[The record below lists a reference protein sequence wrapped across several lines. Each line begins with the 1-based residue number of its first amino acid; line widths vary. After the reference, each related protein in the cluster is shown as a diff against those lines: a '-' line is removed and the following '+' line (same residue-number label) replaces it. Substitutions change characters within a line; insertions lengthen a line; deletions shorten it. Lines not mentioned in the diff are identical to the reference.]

1 MGELRAIQPAAPWDL
16 VTRPA
21 WIVPP
26 GRSPFRVDAARAV
39 AAALPVVVAALEH
52 ACGVAPSIEPVHA
65 AALADF
71 RPVIAFDLGGDAPSA
86 VLLDEPAARAVV
98 DAMAMHHLSLRG
110 DGMLTAPEAG
120 MLEFLLLDALD
131 RLARHGHVAASRATV
146 RDVVFGE
153 RDGLAIM
160 ERPSFG
166 RMAFRVR
173 ASGREGLAV
182 VALAPAFAAAGPLA
196 VAPPGDDLLR
206 LSLSLPSMTM
216 LEHDRATIEPGDCVL
231 AGVSS
236 LGGSLGC
243 TVVTHTGWTVG
254 DAGDIV
260 ETGGGLRAMVRWRSE
275 PVPLGD
281 HDVAHAAILL
291 GSLETPAASLR
302 DLGGTV
308 REASFTLDP
317 VMHARLWVGGRDV
330 ARGELCRVRGEAA
343 LRVLAV
349 EASS

>member
-1 MGELRAIQPAAPWDL
+1 MGEPRELQPAAPWDL

-21 WIVPP
+21 WILPP

-71 RPVIAFDLGGDAPSA
+71 RPVIAFDLGGDAPCA
-86 VLLDEPAARAVV
+86 VLLDESAARALV
-98 DAMAMHHLSLRG
+98 DALAMHHLSLRG

-131 RLARHGHVAASRATV
+131 RLARHGHAPASRATI
-146 RDVVFGE
+146 RDVAFGE
-153 RDGLAIM
+153 SDGRVLL

-173 ASGREGLAV
+173 ASGREGLAAV
-182 VALAPAFAAAGPLA
+182 VLPPAFAVERPLPEATIAA
-196 VAPPGDDLLR
+196 DRLR
-206 LSLSLPSMTM
+206 LSLALPSMTM
-216 LEHDRATIEPGDCVL
+216 LEHDRTTIEPGDCVL
-231 AGVSS
+231 AGVST

-308 REASFTLDP
+308 REATFTLDP

>member
-1 MGELRAIQPAAPWDL
+1 
-16 VTRPA
+16 
-21 WIVPP
+21 
-26 GRSPFRVDAARAV
+26 
-39 AAALPVVVAALEH
+39 
-52 ACGVAPSIEPVHA
+52 
-65 AALADF
+65 
-71 RPVIAFDLGGDAPSA
+71 
-86 VLLDEPAARAVV
+86 
-98 DAMAMHHLSLRG
+98 
-110 DGMLTAPEAG
+110 
-120 MLEFLLLDALD
+120 LLDALD
-131 RLARHGHVAASRATV
+131 RLARHGHVAASRAIT

-153 RDGLAIM
+153 SDGRVLL

-173 ASGREGLAV
+173 ASGREGLAAV
-182 VALAPAFAAAGPLA
+182 VLPPAFAVERPLA
-196 VAPPGDDLLR
+196 EAPIAADRLR
-206 LSLSLPSMTM
+206 LSLALPSMTM

-231 AGVSS
+231 AGVST

-308 REASFTLDP
+308 REATFTLDP

>member
-1 MGELRAIQPAAPWDL
+1 MGEPRELQPAATWDL

-21 WIVPP
+21 WILPP

-65 AALADF
+65 SALADF
-71 RPVIAFDLGGDAPSA
+71 RPLIAFDLGGDASCA
-86 VLLDEPAARAVV
+86 VLLDESAARALV
-98 DAMAMHHLSLRG
+98 DALAMHHLSLRG

-131 RLARHGHVAASRATV
+131 RLARHGHAPASRATI

-153 RDGLAIM
+153 SDGRTLL

-173 ASGREGLAV
+173 ASGREGLAAV
-182 VALAPAFAAAGPLA
+182 VLPPAFAVERPLPEAPIAA
-196 VAPPGDDLLR
+196 DRLR
-206 LSLSLPSMTM
+206 LSLALPSMTM
-216 LEHDRATIEPGDCVL
+216 LEHDRTTIEPGDCVL
-231 AGVSS
+231 AGVST

-308 REASFTLDP
+308 REATFTLDP

-330 ARGELCRVRGEAA
+330 AQGELCRVRGEAA